1 VMSEMH
7 MWKLMA
13 AQLNCDIV
21 SCYTFPWIKVELP
34 VHMVCGGN
42 DCGE

>member
-1 VMSEMH
+1 MSEMH